1 MVKPR
6 DESVRAR
13 FATES
18 DRNFS
23 VVASAGSGKTTGIIE
38 RILSIARSPNA
49 AEILP
54 RLVVVTFTNR
64 AADEMQ
70 QRTRQALLQENL
82 GQEVQTAS
90 NRAFFGTIHAF
101 CMKLLTD
108 FGHYLGL
115 PAPVEL
121 VEDDDDLWQEFAQ
134 NQIRIGDSLG
144 EKDRALL
151 LRFVQARDLMELAR
165 RARSAVLQVPGLT
178 PCPPPEFA
186 EIYSQS
192 AKGKGNDNIARSQA
206 ELREWENRFSGDWEY
221 LRWPVC
227 FTAPNAKFTQLWQ
240 EKFAPLRKWICAAAT
255 CVAAE
260 VQRDYLDFRLDNGVV
275 TYDDQIAL
283 AEQLL
288 QHPVAAPRIR
298 DENFRVILDE
308 AQDTEPL
315 QFSVLL
321 EVTRPPEAKGLW
333 LQDPHLGPR
342 PGHFCMVGDF
352 QQSIYWQRAD
362 LNYYR
367 AVHDALISD
376 KNGES
381 LEFAVTFRLDQK
393 QLDFVNETFW
403 EILNNKDGQVRFVE
417 LQPRPNIL
425 PGKVIRVPLAKELL
439 PEGKKLKDYQKA
451 RIEADYLARWIK
463 DAGLKKLSA
472 DSWREVAIL
481 CPRKAWLQT
490 MAAALRRVGLPVAIQ
505 SENDVKGDSPAYAW
519 LTALLTIM
527 SDPLNAYEI
536 VGVLRDIFGASD
548 HDLAVFSE
556 GQKARFRIDQIA
568 SATGRISSFLH
579 MLAEIRQRAEG
590 LALFDAVSLIIE
602 QTQLRERLLL
612 LPATEF
618 GDLARELDALTV
630 QAAEAEANGM
640 ILPGFSEQL
649 RNDFASS
656 RAVRFSADDDAI
668 QLITSYKAK
677 GSEWQAVIVPFLAR
691 ELRTPSP
698 PYPHFVKS
706 PADGELV
713 IAFAK
718 EDKSKD
724 LKDAIERAE
733 QQQLERLLYVATTR
747 ARHTLVVVLDQE
759 IFSNSEGKLLKTA
772 QLRRLIRDKDFYS
785 GEFEQHTSTIDEV
798 PESSPITE
806 HASQKKDAQIDPL
819 TNDELKRAAKRASD
833 FVRKITP
840 SALDPEV
847 PADVRTRSR
856 LDTLATLYGR
866 WWHKFFQRLDWKGGI
881 DFAQNIFEKELPF
894 SPDAKGAVKDW
905 DATHRHLFS
914 DASIARF
921 LESDETLFHAEFPF
935 SWRRNN
941 RSVLEGLIDLVM
953 IDRKAHRCLLLDW
966 KTNNVSPSD
975 VEIFRETY
983 RPQLAAYW
991 KAVTEITGLEVEAGL
1006 FSIALGRLLLYSAE
1020 ELQMEW
1026 RRLEQLPPSQL
1037 ENEITPD
1044 SVDQRLTAE
1053 RSDTPKAARGPR
1065 YPGTA

>member
-6 DESVRAR
+6 DESVRTR
-13 FATES
+13 FATEL

-82 GQEVQTAS
+82 GQEVQTAF
-90 NRAFFGTIHAF
+90 NRAFFGTIHSF

-115 PAPVEL
+115 PAPLEL
-121 VEDDDDLWQEFAQ
+121 VEDDEDLWQEFAQ
-134 NQIRIGDSLG
+134 NQTRIGRSLG
-144 EKDRALL
+144 EKDRAML

-178 PCPPPEFA
+178 PCPPPDFA
-186 EIYSQS
+186 EVYSQS

-206 ELREWENRFSGDWEY
+206 ELREWEKRFGGDWEY

-227 FTAPNAKFTQLWQ
+227 FTAPNARFTQLWQ
-240 EKFAPLRKWICAAAT
+240 EKFAPLRKWICAAAA

-260 VQRDYLDFRLDNGVV
+260 VQRDYLNFRLDRGLV

-283 AEQLL
+283 AEELL
-288 QHPVAAPRIR
+288 QHPIAAPRIR
-298 DENFRVILDE
+298 EESFRVILDE

-333 LQDPHLGPR
+333 LQDRHLGPR

-367 AVHDALISD
+367 EVHEALISD

-393 QLDFVNETFW
+393 QLDFVNETFR

-439 PEGKKLKDYQKA
+439 PAGKKLKDYQKA
-451 RIEADYLARWIK
+451 RIEADYLADWIK

-490 MAAALRRVGLPVAIQ
+490 TAAALRRVGLPVAIQ
-505 SENDVKGDSPAYAW
+505 SEHDVKGDSPAYAW

-527 SDPLNAYEI
+527 TDPLNAYEI

-556 GQKARFRIDQIA
+556 GQKATFRIDEIA
-568 SATGRISSFLH
+568 SATGRISSVLH
-579 MLAEIRQRAEG
+579 TLAEIRQRVEG
-590 LALFDAVSLIIE
+590 LALFDAVTLIIE

-618 GDLARELDALTV
+618 GDLRRELDALIV

-640 ILPGFSEQL
+640 ILPEFAEQL
-649 RNDFASS
+649 RYDFASL
-656 RAVRFSADDDAI
+656 RAVRFSADDNAI
-668 QLITSYKAK
+668 QLITSFKAK

-691 ELRTPSP
+691 DLRTPSP
-698 PYPHFVKS
+698 RYPHFVKS
-706 PADGELV
+706 PADGQLI
-713 IAFAK
+713 IAFGNQ
-718 EDKSKD
+718 DKSKD

-759 IFSNSEGKLLKTA
+759 IFASSEGKLLKTA

-785 GEFEQHTSTIDEV
+785 DEFDQHTSTIDEV
-798 PESSPITE
+798 PESSPIVE
-806 HASQKKDAQIDPL
+806 HPSQKNGSEIEPL
-819 TNDELKRAAKRASD
+819 TNDELKRAAKRASE

-847 PADVRTRSR
+847 PAEVRTRSR

-881 DFAQNIFEKELPF
+881 DSAQKLFEKELPI
-894 SPDAKGAVKDW
+894 SPNAKAAVKDW
-905 DATHRHLFS
+905 NGTRRNLFGDAT
-914 DASIARF
+914 IARF
-921 LESDETLFHAEFPF
+921 LASGETLFHAEFPF
-935 SWRRNN
+935 SWRRND
-941 RSVLEGLIDLVM
+941 RSVLEGLIDSIM
-953 IDRKAHRCLLLDW
+953 IDRKAGRCLLLDW
-966 KTNNVSPSD
+966 KTNDVSPTD

-1006 FSIALGRLLLYSAE
+1006 FSTALGRLLLYSDE

-1026 RRLEQLPPSQL
+1026 RRLEQLPPTQL
-1037 ENEITPD
+1037 QNEITPD
-1044 SVDQRLTAE
+1044 SADGL
-1053 RSDTPKAARGPR
+1053 
-1065 YPGTA
+1065 

>member
-13 FATES
+13 FATEL

-64 AADEMQ
+64 AADEIQ

-82 GQEVQTAS
+82 GQKVQTAF
-90 NRAFFGTIHAF
+90 NRAFFGTIHSF

-115 PAPVEL
+115 PAPLEL

-134 NQIRIGDSLG
+134 NQTRIGRSLG
-144 EKDRALL
+144 ENDRGML

-178 PCPPPEFA
+178 PCPPPDFA
-186 EIYSQS
+186 EIYLQS
-192 AKGKGNDNIARSQA
+192 AKGKGNDNIARSQT
-206 ELREWENRFSGDWEY
+206 ELREWEKRFGGDWEY

-227 FTAPNAKFTQLWQ
+227 FTAPNARFTQLWQ

-260 VQRDYLDFRLDNGVV
+260 VQRDYLNFRLDRGLV

-283 AEQLL
+283 AEGLL
-288 QHPVAAPRIR
+288 QHPVAGQRIR
-298 DENFRVILDE
+298 EESFRVILDE

-321 EVTRPPEAKGLW
+321 EVTRPLEAKGLW
-333 LQDPHLGPR
+333 LQDRHLGPR

-367 AVHDALISD
+367 AVHEALIAD

-393 QLDFVNETFW
+393 QLDFVNETFR

-425 PGKVIRVPLAKELL
+425 PGRVIRVPLATELL
-439 PEGKKLKDYQKA
+439 PAGKKLKDYQKA

-490 MAAALRRVGLPVAIQ
+490 MAAALRRIGLPVAIQ
-505 SENDVKGDSPAYAW
+505 SEYDVKGDSPAYAW
-519 LTALLTIM
+519 LTALITTM
-527 SDPLNAYEI
+527 AEPLNAYEI

-556 GQKARFRIDQIA
+556 GQKARFRIDEIA
-568 SATGRISSFLH
+568 SATGKISSVLH
-579 MLAEIRQRAEG
+579 TLAEIRERAED
-590 LALFDAVSLIIE
+590 LALFDAVTLIIE

-618 GDLARELDALTV
+618 GDLRRELDALIV

-640 ILPGFSEQL
+640 ILPEFAEQL
-649 RNDFASS
+649 RYDFASL
-656 RAVRFSADDDAI
+656 RAVRFSADDNAI
-668 QLITSYKAK
+668 QLITSFKAK

-691 ELRTPSP
+691 DLRTPSP
-698 PYPHFVKS
+698 RYPDFVKS
-706 PADGELV
+706 PADGELI
-713 IAFAK
+713 IAFANQ
-718 EDKSKD
+718 DKSKD
-724 LKDAIERAE
+724 LKEAIERAE

-747 ARHTLVVVLDQE
+747 ARHTLVLVLDQE
-759 IFSNSEGKLLKTA
+759 IFSSSEGKLLKTA
-772 QLRRLIRDKDFYS
+772 QLRRLIRDKDLYS
-785 GEFEQHTSTIDEV
+785 DEFDQHTSTIDEV
-798 PESSPITE
+798 PESSPIVE
-806 HASQKKDAQIDPL
+806 HPSQKNGSEIEPL
-819 TNDELKRAAKRASD
+819 TNDELKRAAKRASE

-881 DFAQNIFEKELPF
+881 DSAQKLFEKELPI
-894 SPDAKGAVKDW
+894 SPDAKAAVKDW
-905 DATHRHLFS
+905 NATRRNLFS
-914 DASIARF
+914 EGTIARF
-921 LESDETLFHAEFPF
+921 LASDETLYHAEFPF
-935 SWRRNN
+935 SWRRND
-941 RSVLEGLIDLVM
+941 RSVLEGLIDSIM
-953 IDRKAHRCLLLDW
+953 IDRKAGCLLLDW
-966 KTNNVSPSD
+966 KTNHVSPSD

-1006 FSIALGRLLLYSAE
+1006 FSTALGRLLLYSTE

-1026 RRLEQLPPSQL
+1026 RRLEQLPPTQL
-1037 ENEITPD
+1037 ENEIRPD
-1044 SVDQRLTAE
+1044 AVD
-1053 RSDTPKAARGPR
+1053 GF
-1065 YPGTA
+1065 

>member
-6 DESVRAR
+6 DESARAR
-13 FATES
+13 FASEL

-23 VVASAGSGKTTGIIE
+23 VVASAGSGKTTAITE
-38 RILSIARSPNA
+38 RILSIARSRNA
-49 AEILP
+49 VEILP

-70 QRTRQALLQENL
+70 QRTRQALLEENL
-82 GQEVQTAS
+82 RQEVQTAF
-90 NRAFFGTIHAF
+90 NRAFFGTIHSF

-115 PAPVEL
+115 PAPLEL

-134 NQIRIGDSLG
+134 NQTRIGRSLS
-144 EKDRALL
+144 EKDRATL

-165 RARSAVLQVPGLT
+165 RARSAVLQVPGLS
-178 PCPPPEFA
+178 PCPSLDFGEV
-186 EIYSQS
+186 YSQLD
-192 AKGKGNDNIARSQA
+192 KGKGNDNISKSQA
-206 ELREWENRFSGDWEY
+206 ELREWERRFAGDWEY
-221 LRWPVC
+221 LRWPFC
-227 FTAPNAKFTQLWQ
+227 FTAANAKFTQLWQ
-240 EKFAPLRKWICAAAT
+240 EKFAPLRQWICNAAT

-260 VQRDYLDFRLDNGVV
+260 VQRDYLNFRLDRGLV
-275 TYDDQIAL
+275 TYGDQIAL
-283 AEQLL
+283 AGELL
-288 QHPVAAPRIR
+288 QHSVAAQRIR
-298 DENFRVILDE
+298 EESFRVILDE

-321 EVTRPPEAKGLW
+321 EATRPPEAKGLW
-333 LQDPHLGPR
+333 LQDQHLGPQ

-367 AVHDALISD
+367 AVHEALISD

-381 LEFAVTFRLDQK
+381 LEFAVTFRLAQK
-393 QLDFVNETFW
+393 QLDFVNETFR
-403 EILNNKDGQVRFVE
+403 EILNNKHGQVRFVE

-451 RIEADYLARWIK
+451 RIEAEYLARWIK

-490 MAAALRRVGLPVAIQ
+490 TAAALRRVGLPVAIQ
-505 SENDVKGDSPAYAW
+505 SERDVKGDSPAYAW

-527 SDPLNAYEI
+527 TDPLNAYEI

-556 GQKARFRIDQIA
+556 GQKARFRIDEIV
-568 SATGRISSFLH
+568 SAAGRISSVLH
-579 MLAEIRQRAEG
+579 TLAEIRQGAEG
-590 LALFDAVSLIIE
+590 LALFDAVTLIIE
-602 QTQLRERLLL
+602 QTQLRDRLLL
-612 LPATEF
+612 LPAAEF
-618 GDLARELDALTV
+618 GDLARELDALIA

-640 ILPGFSEQL
+640 ILPGFAEQL
-649 RNDFASS
+649 RNDFASP
-656 RAVRFSADDDAI
+656 RAVRFSADDNAI
-668 QLITSYKAK
+668 QLITSHKAK

-691 ELRTPSP
+691 DLRLPSAR
-698 PYPHFVKS
+698 YPHFLKS
-706 PADGELV
+706 PVNGELI
-713 IAFAK
+713 IAFGR
-718 EDKSKD
+718 EDKPKD

-759 IFSNSEGKLLKTA
+759 ILSNSEGKLVKTA
-772 QLRRLIRDKDFYS
+772 QLRRLISDKDFYS
-785 GEFEQHTSTIDEV
+785 GEFDQHSSTIDEV
-798 PESSPITE
+798 LEHSPVVE
-806 HASQKKDAQIDPL
+806 HASQKNGSEIEPL
-819 TNDELKRAAKRASD
+819 TYSELKRAAKRASE

-840 SALDPEV
+840 SALDSEV
-847 PADVRTRSR
+847 PADARMRSR

-866 WWHKFFQRLDWKGGI
+866 WWHKFFQGLDWKGGI
-881 DFAQNIFEKELPF
+881 DSAQKLFEKELPI
-894 SPDAKGAVKDW
+894 SPDAKAAVKDW
-905 DATHRHLFS
+905 NATRRNLFS
-914 DASIARF
+914 DATIARF
-921 LESDETLFHAEFPF
+921 LASDETLFHAEFPF
-935 SWRRNN
+935 SWRRND
-941 RSVLEGLIDLVM
+941 RSVLEGLIDSIM
-953 IDRKAHRCLLLDW
+953 INRKAGKCLLLDW
-966 KTNNVSPSD
+966 KTNDVSPSD

-991 KAVTEITGLEVEAGL
+991 KAVTEIAGLEVEAGL
-1006 FSIALGRLLLYSAE
+1006 FSTALGHLLLYSAG

-1026 RRLEQLPPSQL
+1026 RRLEQLPPAQL
-1037 ENEITPD
+1037 ENEIRPN
-1044 SVDQRLTAE
+1044 
-1053 RSDTPKAARGPR
+1053 AADGF
-1065 YPGTA
+1065 

>member
-13 FATES
+13 FASEL

-23 VVASAGSGKTTGIIE
+23 VVASAGSGKTTAIIE

-82 GQEVQTAS
+82 RQEVQTAF
-90 NRAFFGTIHAF
+90 NRAFFGTIHSF

-115 PAPVEL
+115 PAPLEL

-134 NQIRIGDSLG
+134 NQTRIGRSLG
-144 EKDRALL
+144 EKDRAML
-151 LRFVQARDLMELAR
+151 LRFVQARELMELAR
-165 RARSAVLQVPGLT
+165 RARSAVLQVPGLS
-178 PCPPPEFA
+178 PCPPLDFA
-186 EIYSQS
+186 EVYSQS
-192 AKGKGNDNIARSQA
+192 NKGKGNDNIAKSQA
-206 ELREWENRFSGDWEY
+206 ELREWEKRFAGDWEY

-227 FTAPNAKFTQLWQ
+227 FTAPNARFTQLWQ

-260 VQRDYLDFRLDNGVV
+260 VQRDYLNFRLDHGLV

-283 AEQLL
+283 AEELL
-288 QHPVAAPRIR
+288 QHPVAAQRIR
-298 DENFRVILDE
+298 EESFRVILDE

-333 LQDPHLGPR
+333 LQDRHLGPR

-367 AVHDALISD
+367 AVHEALISD

-393 QLDFVNETFW
+393 QLDFVNETFR

-451 RIEADYLARWIK
+451 RIEAEYLARWIK

-490 MAAALRRVGLPVAIQ
+490 TAAALRRVGLPVAIQ
-505 SENDVKGDSPAYAW
+505 SEHDVKGDSPAYAW

-527 SDPLNAYEI
+527 TDPLNAYEI

-556 GQKARFRIDQIA
+556 GQKARFRIDEIA
-568 SATGRISSFLH
+568 SATGRISSVLH
-579 MLAEIRQRAEG
+579 TLAEIRQRAEG
-590 LALFDAVSLIIE
+590 LALFDAVTLIIE

-618 GDLARELDALTV
+618 GDLARELDALIV

-640 ILPGFSEQL
+640 ILPGFAEQL
-649 RNDFASS
+649 RNDFASL
-656 RAVRFSADDDAI
+656 RAVRFSADDNAI

-691 ELRTPSP
+691 DLRTPSP
-698 PYPHFVKS
+698 RYPHFVKS
-706 PADGELV
+706 PADGELI
-713 IAFAK
+713 IAFGNQ
-718 EDKSKD
+718 DKSKD

-759 IFSNSEGKLLKTA
+759 IFSSSEGKLLKTA

-785 GEFEQHTSTIDEV
+785 GEFDQHTSTIDEV
-798 PESSPITE
+798 PESSPIVE
-806 HASQKKDAQIDPL
+806 HASQKNGSEIEPL
-819 TNDELKRAAKRASD
+819 TNDELKRAAKRASE

-881 DFAQNIFEKELPF
+881 DSAQKLFEKELPI
-894 SPDAKGAVKDW
+894 SPDAKAAVKDW
-905 DATHRHLFS
+905 NATRRNLFS
-914 DASIARF
+914 DATIARF
-921 LESDETLFHAEFPF
+921 LASDETLFHAEFPF

-941 RSVLEGLIDLVM
+941 RSVLEGLIDSIM
-953 IDRKAHRCLLLDW
+953 IDRKAGRCLLLDW
-966 KTNNVSPSD
+966 KTNDVSPSD

-1006 FSIALGRLLLYSAE
+1006 FSTALGRLLLYSAE

-1026 RRLEQLPPSQL
+1026 RRLEQLPPAQL
-1037 ENEITPD
+1037 ENEIRPD
-1044 SVDQRLTAE
+1044 SAD
-1053 RSDTPKAARGPR
+1053 GF
-1065 YPGTA
+1065 

>member
-1 MVKPR
+1 MGADASRARARERGVGNMVKPR
-6 DESVRAR
+6 DESARAR
-13 FATES
+13 FASEL

-23 VVASAGSGKTTGIIE
+23 VVASAGSGKTTAITE
-38 RILSIARSPNA
+38 RILSIARSRNA
-49 AEILP
+49 VEILP
-54 RLVVVTFTNR
+54 RLVVVTFTKR
-64 AADEMQ
+64 AADEMH

-82 GQEVQTAS
+82 RQEVHTAF
-90 NRAFFGTIHAF
+90 NRAFFGTIHSF

-115 PAPVEL
+115 PAPLEL
-121 VEDDDDLWQEFAQ
+121 VEDDDDLWQEFTQ
-134 NQIRIGDSLG
+134 NQTRIGRSLG
-144 EKDRALL
+144 EKDRAVL

-165 RARSAVLQVPGLT
+165 RARAAVLQVPGLT
-178 PCPPPEFA
+178 PCPPPDFA
-186 EIYSQS
+186 KIYSQS
-192 AKGKGNDNIARSQA
+192 AKGKGNDNIAKSQA
-206 ELREWENRFSGDWEY
+206 ELREWESRFAGDWEY
-221 LRWPVC
+221 LRWPIR

-260 VQRDYLDFRLDNGVV
+260 VQRDYLNFRLDHGLV

-283 AEQLL
+283 AEELL
-288 QHPVAAPRIR
+288 QHPVAAQRIR
-298 DENFRVILDE
+298 EESFRVILDE

-333 LQDPHLGPR
+333 LQDRHLGPR

-352 QQSIYWQRAD
+352 QQSIYWKRAD

-367 AVHDALISD
+367 AVHEAVISD

-393 QLDFVNETFW
+393 QLDFVNETFR

-425 PGKVIRVPLAKELL
+425 PGKVIRVPLAKDLL
-439 PEGKKLKDYQKA
+439 PEAKKLKDYQKA
-451 RIEADYLARWIK
+451 RIEAECLARWIK

-490 MAAALRRVGLPVAIQ
+490 MAAALRRVDLPVAIQ
-505 SENDVKGDSPAYAW
+505 SEHDVKGDSPAYAW

-527 SDPLNAYEI
+527 TDPLNDYEI
-536 VGVLRDIFGASD
+536 VGVLREIFGASD

-556 GQKARFRIDQIA
+556 GQKTRFRIDEIA
-568 SATGRISSFLH
+568 SATGRISSVLH
-579 MLAEIRQRAEG
+579 TLAEIRQRAEG
-590 LALFDAVSLIIE
+590 LALFDAVTLIIE

-618 GDLARELDALTV
+618 GDLARELAALIV
-630 QAAEAEANGM
+630 QAAAAQANGM
-640 ILPGFSEQL
+640 ILPGFAEQL
-649 RNDFASS
+649 RNDFASP
-656 RAVRFSADDDAI
+656 RDVRFSADDNAI
-668 QLITSYKAK
+668 QLITSHKAK
-677 GSEWQAVIVPFLAR
+677 GSEWQAVVVPFLAR

-698 PYPHFVKS
+698 RYPDFVKS
-706 PADGELV
+706 PSDGELI
-713 IAFAK
+713 IAFGNQ
-718 EDKSKD
+718 DKSKD

-747 ARHTLVVVLDQE
+747 ARHTLVIVLDQE
-759 IFSNSEGKLLKTA
+759 IFSSSDGKLLKTA

-785 GEFEQHTSTIDEV
+785 GEFDQHTSTIDEV
-798 PESSPITE
+798 PESSPIKGY
-806 HASQKKDAQIDPL
+806 ASQKNGSEIEPL
-819 TNDELKRAAKRASD
+819 TNDELKRAAKRASE

-881 DFAQNIFEKELPF
+881 DSAQKLFEEELPI
-894 SPDAKGAVKDW
+894 SPDAKAAVKDW
-905 DATHRHLFS
+905 NATRRNLFS
-914 DASIARF
+914 DATIARF
-921 LESDETLFHAEFPF
+921 LASDETLFHAEFPF
-935 SWRRNN
+935 SWRRNS
-941 RSVLEGLIDLVM
+941 RSVLEGLIDSIM
-953 IDRKAHRCLLLDW
+953 INRKAGRCLLLDW
-966 KTNNVSPSD
+966 KTNDVSPSD

-991 KAVTEITGLEVEAGL
+991 KAVTEIAGLEVEAGL
-1006 FSIALGRLLLYSAE
+1006 FSTALGNLLLYSAE

-1026 RRLEQLPPSQL
+1026 RRLEQLPPAQL
-1037 ENEITPD
+1037 ENEIRPD
-1044 SVDQRLTAE
+1044 PAD
-1053 RSDTPKAARGPR
+1053 GF
-1065 YPGTA
+1065 